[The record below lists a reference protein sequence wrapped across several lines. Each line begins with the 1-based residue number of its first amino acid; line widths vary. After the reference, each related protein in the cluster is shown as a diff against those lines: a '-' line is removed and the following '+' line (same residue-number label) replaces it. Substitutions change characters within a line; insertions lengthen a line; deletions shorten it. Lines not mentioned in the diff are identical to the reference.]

1 VQVWRRVG
9 GSYTQQNSWGIS
21 NIGTAWHTL
30 EIRIKGTAYKVYH
43 DGSYLG
49 NGFGREER
57 SMGTRQM
64 REKEVKMNKSSR
76 FTAHSSPITDYLFR
90 LLAVIV
96 VMALLSVGISGG
108 TGAQAQAG
116 YITSTNI
123 IASSQ
128 TDHWQGYYG
137 ALSLSPNATKYPE
150 YSITGTGS
158 DSGTN
163 TFTDIGAF
171 YNIPIRGNI
180 QNVPTVYINGTGPLN
195 FREGLLKDGNN
206 SVFIVPI
213 EEAMPGYNGTPC
225 NFQFILPTNYSNP
238 ITYYIYYL
246 ARPSALVTRHSAR
259 HTSNSTPP
267 PAPDTTPPKISNV
280 TVTIERSVIITW
292 DTNEKSDS
300 RVKCGMESGEYTIEE
315 HNTSY
320 TLFHVIPLKQIRLE
334 NIHDNTTYY
343 FVVNSTDPS
352 GNSAQTE
359 EYIFV
364 LTPPEHRRAIV
375 PFILQIPPTLYPH
388 MWWLLLETIIVLII
402 TVIVLSKYKSRR
414 NFNSL
419 IGKPVGTEILMYLY
433 TTFPTAS
440 RPADISGR
448 TNIDLNGVLEALH
461 NMSNKNTLERLL
473 GIGLV
478 DTAEWDGKECYRI
491 SKRGKSLIE
500 ALKWR

>member
-1 VQVWRRVG
+1 
-9 GSYTQQNSWGIS
+9 
-21 NIGTAWHTL
+21 
-30 EIRIKGTAYKVYH
+30 
-43 DGSYLG
+43 
-49 NGFGREER
+49 
-57 SMGTRQM
+57 M
-64 REKEVKMNKSSR
+64 
-76 FTAHSSPITDYLFR
+76 FTDHSSLITHRTSHVTEHLFG

-108 TGAQAQAG
+108 TGAEAQAG
-116 YITSTNI
+116 YITSINI

-137 ALSLSPNATKYPE
+137 FLSGISQNITKYPE
-150 YSITGTGS
+150 YFNVSTSNVSSIRPIELNMSTFTPNEYLLITDSNSLNVPGLQAGDISMIDSITGTGS

-163 TFTDIGAF
+163 TFTYKSSF

-180 QNVPTVYINGTGPLN
+180 QNVPTVYINGTGQMN

-213 EEAMPGYNGTPC
+213 EEAMPGYNGLPC

-246 ARPSALVTRHSAR
+246 ARPPASVTRHSARR

-267 PAPDTTPPKISNV
+267 SAPDTTSPIISNV

-334 NIHDNTTYY
+334 NIHENTTYY
-343 FVVNSTDPS
+343 FVVNSTDPG

-364 LTPPEHRRAIV
+364 LTPPEHRRPIV

-388 MWWLLLETIIVLII
+388 MWWLLLAAIIVLII
-402 TVIVLSKYKSRR
+402 TVIVMSKYKSRR

-433 TTFPTAS
+433 TTFPKAS

-448 TNIDLNGVLEALH
+448 THIDLNGVLEALH
-461 NMSNKNTLERLL
+461 IMSNKNTLERLL

-478 DTAEWDGKECYRI
+478 DTVECEGEVCYCI
-491 SKRGKSLIE
+491 SKRGKSMMVG
-500 ALKWR
+500 LK